1 MSEFT
6 SGHILRATDRDIV
19 RKHAVSGSVIIQLN
33 AQCIAYLIEDTYNS
47 GPAPKHIQLL
57 SAEAPVLYFYNF
69 ADHEWGY
76 QLIHQGKEIAT
87 LHIAYEYEEEI
98 VFHTAEER
106 YPESDFTE
114 LLLGGTLEK
123 IREELEAASVF
134 EQKLE
139 ELFNDSH
146 PEQFQ
151 LLGASGE
158 QIEQLREILS
168 LSFINRNINQAM
180 ELSDKFKEILG
191 IEEMSYI
198 RHERVVESEDY
209 DELF

>member
-6 SGHILRATDRDIV
+6 SGHILRAADRDIV
-19 RKHAVSGSVIIQLN
+19 RKYAVSGSVIMQLN
-33 AQCIAYLIEDTYNS
+33 EQYIAYLIEDTYNS
-47 GPAPKHIQLL
+47 GPAPEHIQLL
-57 SAEAPVLYFYNF
+57 SEEAPVLYFYNF

-87 LHIAYEYEEEI
+87 LHIAYEYEEEM
-98 VFHTAEER
+98 VLHTAEVR
-106 YPESDFTE
+106 YPESDFRE
-114 LLLGGTLEK
+114 LLFGGTLEK
-123 IREELEAASVF
+123 IREELESASVF
-134 EQKLE
+134 EQKLQ
-139 ELFNDSH
+139 ELFDNSR

-158 QIEQLREILS
+158 KIEQLLEILS
-168 LSFINRNINQAM
+168 ISFINRNINEAM

-198 RHERVVESEDY
+198 RHERVVESEEY